1 MSWFSSGTN
10 KSEFMTFKM
19 GIDLGGTKTETLVL
33 DIGQQPVYRERCA
46 TPAHDYD
53 QILDMIE
60 VEFTRAQSR
69 FGGNLS
75 LGIGIPGSISPRSG
89 KLRNS
94 NTQCLNGRELLRDIE
109 KRLQC
114 EVRIENDANCFA
126 LSEALGGGARGDRVV
141 FGVIIGTGTGGGLV
155 VDGKL
160 LNGPHSISGEWG
172 HNPLPWWRSED
183 GAVTCYCGKQACIET
198 FLSGPGLAHNYQMRF
213 GQARLGQAR
222 SSAEIVAGA
231 ARGDESC
238 QLMLDCYYDQMA
250 RSLAHLINIIDP
262 DAIVLGGGMSN
273 IDSLYC
279 AVAERLGDYV
289 FSDFVETPILQA
301 ARGDSSGVYGAAL
314 LWD

>member
-1 MSWFSSGTN
+1 M
-10 KSEFMTFKM
+10 
-19 GIDLGGTKTETLVL
+19 
-33 DIGQQPVYRERCA
+33 
-46 TPAHDYD
+46 
-53 QILDMIE
+53 
-60 VEFTRAQSR
+60 
-69 FGGNLS
+69 S
-75 LGIGIPGSISPRSG
+75 LGIGIPGAISPRSG

-109 KRLQC
+109 QRLQR

-126 LSEALGGGARGDRVV
+126 LSEALGGAARGYRIV

-198 FLSGPGLAHNYQMRF
+198 FLSGPGLARNYKARF
-213 GQARLGQAR
+213 GQAR

-231 ARGDESC
+231 VRGDESC
-238 QLMLDCYYDQMA
+238 QLMMDCYYDQMA

-262 DAIVLGGGMSN
+262 HAIVLGGGMSN
-273 IDSLYC
+273 IDSIYS
-279 AVAERLGDYV
+279 VVGERLGDYV
-289 FSDFVETPILQA
+289 FSDFVETPIVKA

>member
-1 MSWFSSGTN
+1 MN
-10 KSEFMTFKM
+10 FKM

-33 DIGQQPVYRERCA
+33 DTGQQPVYRERRA

-53 QILDMIE
+53 QVLEMIE
-60 VEFTRAQSR
+60 DEFTRARSL
-69 FGGNLS
+69 FGDDMS
-75 LGIGIPGSISPRSG
+75 LGIGIPGAISPRTG

-94 NTQCLNGRELLRDIE
+94 NTQCLNGRELLNDIQH
-109 KRLQC
+109 RLQRA
-114 EVRIENDANCFA
+114 VRNENDANGFA
-126 LSEALGGGARGDRVV
+126 LSEALGGAAQGYRIV

-183 GAVTCYCGKQACIET
+183 GAVTCYCGKRACIET
-198 FLSGPGLAHNYQMRF
+198 FLSGPGLAHNYQARF
-213 GQARLGQAR
+213 GGSR
-222 SSAEIVAGA
+222 SSAQIVAGA
-231 ARGDESC
+231 LHGDESC

-250 RSLAHLINIIDP
+250 RALAHLINIIDP

-273 IDSLYC
+273 IDSIYA
-279 AVAERLGDYV
+279 AVGERLGDYV
-289 FSDFVETPILQA
+289 FSDFVETPILKA